1 MPSYEDRG
9 LNRHRYDALVRA
21 AGSRVLDIGCGNG
34 AYVLAF
40 RDQRDIHGVDYQP
53 FDAWQAAPERFS
65 VSDAQRIDRPD
76 GSFDT
81 VTSFEV
87 LEHLPDPAAALRE
100 FHRLTRGNVIL
111 TVPNC
116 TLTEGMV
123 RSGLIYNH
131 WIDRTH
137 VNFWD
142 MDGFCA
148 LVEASGFRIRERQLI
163 NRVNIG
169 FVMFEALGLPSSLS
183 RILGRLFGRL
193 QRNRYHMTLMV
204 IADKV

>member
-1 MPSYEDRG
+1 M
-9 LNRHRYDALVRA
+9 
-21 AGSRVLDIGCGNG
+21 
-34 AYVLAF
+34 
-40 RDQRDIHGVDYQP
+40 
-53 FDAWQAAPERFS
+53 
-65 VSDAQRIDRPD
+65 
-76 GSFDT
+76 
-81 VTSFEV
+81 
-87 LEHLPDPAAALRE
+87 EHLPDPAAALRE

-116 TLTEGMV
+116 TLTEGML

-169 FVMFEALGLPSSLS
+169 FVMFEALGLPSSLA